1 MLAILSSNF
10 RGNKMKNKL
19 TRRELLEASL
29 LLAGFGVS
37 VPGLSPR
44 AQTTV
49 ENLVEFQRVVAANR
63 ILANEGV
70 VDAFGHVSVRDPR
83 NPERYVM
90 AYSRSPSLV
99 GLEDLLEFEADGSK
113 VRPEDPRRPYG
124 ERVIHGAIY
133 EARPDVNAVVHHHS
147 YDVVP
152 FSVSTTPLRPIM
164 HVTAIIGD
172 EIPVWDIRDDFGD
185 TDMLVRSMEMGRR
198 LAQVLG
204 DNTCMLIR
212 GHGAVVA
219 GANVKQAVMSAVYL
233 QVNAQLVAESLR
245 MGEPEYLSPSE
256 IEQSFET
263 TFSPLALDRV
273 WEYFCAR
280 AGVDPV

>member
-1 MLAILSSNF
+1 ME
-10 RGNKMKNKL
+10 KNL
-19 TRRELLEASL
+19 TRRDLLEASL
-29 LLAGFGVS
+29 LLAGLGVS

-90 AYSRSPSLV
+90 SYSRSPSLV
-99 GLEDLLEFEADGSK
+99 ELEDLLEFEADGSK
-113 VRPEDPRRPYG
+113 VNPDDPRRPYG

-133 EARPDVNAVVHHHS
+133 EARPDVNAVVHNHS
-147 YDVVP
+147 YAVVP
-152 FSVSTTPLRPIM
+152 FSVSTIPLRPIV
-164 HVTAIIGD
+164 HVASVIGG
-172 EIPVWDIRDDFGD
+172 EIPVWDMRDNFGD
-185 TDMLVRSMEMGRR
+185 TDMLVRNMEMSRE

-204 DNTCMLIR
+204 ENTCLLIR

-219 GANVKQAVMSAVYL
+219 GESIKQAVMAAVYL
-233 QVNAQLVAESLR
+233 QVNAQLVSQALA
-245 MGEPEYLSPSE
+245 MGEPEYLSPRE
-256 IEQSFET
+256 IEQSSAT
-263 TFSPLALDRV
+263 QFSPLGLDRA
-273 WEYFCAR
+273 WEYYCVR

>member
-1 MLAILSSNF
+1 ME
-10 RGNKMKNKL
+10 NKL

-29 LLAGFGVS
+29 LLTVFGVS

-44 AQTTV
+44 AQTVV

-83 NPERYVM
+83 NSGRYVM
-90 AYSRSPSLV
+90 SHSRSPSLV
-99 GLEDLLEFEADGSK
+99 ELEDLLEFEADGSK
-113 VRPEDPRRPYG
+113 VNLDDPRRPYG

-147 YDVVP
+147 YAVVP
-152 FSVSTTPLRPIM
+152 FSVSTIPLRPIV
-164 HVTAIIGD
+164 HVASVIGS
-172 EIPVWDIRDDFGD
+172 EIPVWDMRDNFGD
-185 TDMLVRSMEMGRR
+185 TDMLVRNMEMSRE

-204 DNTCMLIR
+204 DNTCLLIR

-219 GANVKQAVMSAVYL
+219 GATIKQAVMTAVYL
-233 QVNAQLVAESLR
+233 QVNAELVSQALA
-245 MGEPEYLSPSE
+245 MGEPEYLSPRE
-256 IEQSFET
+256 IEQSSAT
-263 TFSPLALDRV
+263 QFSPLGLDRA
-273 WEYFCAR
+273 WEYYCIR
-280 AGVDPV
+280 AGVDPI